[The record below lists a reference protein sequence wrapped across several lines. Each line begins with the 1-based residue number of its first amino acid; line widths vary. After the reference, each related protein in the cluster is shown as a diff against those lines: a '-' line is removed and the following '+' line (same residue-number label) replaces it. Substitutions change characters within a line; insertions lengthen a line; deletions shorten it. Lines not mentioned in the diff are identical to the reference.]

1 MIHLSKPGAWI
12 QALLRFFFKHL
23 YTTLAWS
30 YDIVANV
37 SSIGQWRSWQRA
49 GVECLPPGRTL
60 EIGFGTG
67 HILSSMYENGFDA
80 FGVDPSKQMTRI
92 ASRYLAKHSFTKR
105 LVRAKAQ
112 ALPFKNNEFH
122 SILST
127 FPSEYIVDDLTLK
140 EAWRVL
146 KPMGKFIIIPGV
158 EEIFGIKGK
167 EKTLRALFDEL
178 SSILYRIT
186 GEAINPDTEFANDF
200 VKQLNDTGFSTV
212 IQHIRQRRA
221 VVLCIIAEKTEQPKG
236 LTGS

>member
-1 MIHLSKPGAWI
+1 MNQLTKPGAWI
-12 QALLRFFFKHL
+12 QAFLRFFFKHL

-30 YDIVANV
+30 YDFVANV
-37 SSIGQWRSWQRA
+37 SSIGQWRIWQSA
-49 GVECLPPGRTL
+49 GVECLPPGRAL

-67 HILSSMYENGFDA
+67 HMLTSLYENGYDA
-80 FGVDPSKQMTRI
+80 FGVDPSKQMARI
-92 ASRYLAKHSFTKR
+92 AARNLARQSLPKR

-112 ALPFKNNEFH
+112 ALPFKNNEFQ

-146 KPMGKFIIIPGV
+146 EPGGKFIVIPGV
-158 EEIFGIKGK
+158 EEIFGIKDN
-167 EKTLRALFDEL
+167 EKKLQALFDEL
-178 SSILYRIT
+178 ASILYRVT
-186 GEAINPDTEFANDF
+186 GEAIHPDNKFAHGY
-200 VKQLNDTGFSTV
+200 VKQLNDTGFSTD

-221 VVLCIIAEKTEQPKG
+221 VILRIIAQKIEQPKG